1 MARESDGAEKGA
13 GLDIAYTMRLQR
25 YLARAG
31 VASRRGSEA
40 LMTAGRVRVNG
51 QVVTEL
57 GSKVTPGVDEVTV
70 DGRACTLA
78 DESAYVMLYKPS
90 GYVTTMSD
98 PQGRPCVAALV
109 PTKRYPGLFPVGRL
123 DADTTGLLLFTT
135 NGDVANQMLHPSHHV
150 WKHYVALVRGVP
162 TRHQLQMLRDGVR
175 MPDGVASPAKAR
187 LLSADDP
194 AALPVVGEGLPY
206 NHAVVSLS
214 IHEGRK
220 HQVKKM
226 LRSIGHEVVRL
237 HRDEFGP
244 LTLSGLMPGQWRP
257 LSDAERAMI
266 EGLVSQGEAAHAT
279 RKASAAPQGRGAR
292 APRNGREARRG

>member
-1 MARESDGAEKGA
+1 MGREPAEGEQ
-13 GLDIAYTMRLQR
+13 GIAYTMRLQR
-25 YLARAG
+25 FLARAG
-31 VASRRGSEA
+31 VASRRGSEN

-57 GSKVTPGVDEVTV
+57 GSKVVPDRDVVTV
-70 DGRACTLA
+70 DGVECHLA
-78 DESAYVMLYKPS
+78 DEHAYVMLYKPA

-98 PQGRPCVAALV
+98 PQGRPCVASLV
-109 PTKRYPGLFPVGRL
+109 PTDRYPGLFPVGRL
-123 DADTTGLLLFTT
+123 DTDTTGLLLFTT
-135 NGDVANQMLHPSHHV
+135 NGDVANAMLHPSSHV

-175 MPDGVASPAKAR
+175 MPDGVAAPAKAR
-187 LLSADDP
+187 LLAAGDA
-194 AALPVVGEGLPY
+194 AALPVAPEGVPY
-206 NHAVVSLS
+206 NHAVVALS

-244 LTLSGLMPGQWRP
+244 LTLSGLMPGQWRQ
-257 LSDAERAMI
+257 LTAAERSAV
-266 EGLVSQGEAAHAT
+266 ESQAH
-279 RKASAAPQGRGAR
+279 RGTSK
-292 APRNGREARRG
+292 REVG

>member
-1 MARESDGAEKGA
+1 MGQTPADGDR
-13 GLDIAYTMRLQR
+13 DIEYTMRLQR
-25 YLARAG
+25 FLARAG
-31 VASRRGSEA
+31 VASRRGSEN

-57 GSKVTPGVDEVTV
+57 GSKVVPDRDVVTV
-70 DGRACTLA
+70 DGVECHLA
-78 DESAYVMLYKPS
+78 DEHAYVMLYKPA

-98 PQGRPCVAALV
+98 PQGRPCVASLV
-109 PTKRYPGLFPVGRL
+109 PTDRYPGLFPVGRL
-123 DADTTGLLLFTT
+123 DTDTTGLLLFTT
-135 NGDVANQMLHPSHHV
+135 NGDVANAMLHPSSHV

-162 TRHQLQMLRDGVR
+162 SRHQLQMLRDGVR
-175 MPDGVASPAKAR
+175 MPDGVAAPAKAQ
-187 LLSADDP
+187 LLAADDP
-194 AALPVVGEGLPY
+194 AALPVEPEGVPY

-244 LTLSGLMPGQWRP
+244 LRLSGLMPGQWRP
-257 LSDAERAMI
+257 LTAQERSAV
-266 EGLVSQGEAAHAT
+266 ESQ
-279 RKASAAPQGRGAR
+279 
-292 APRNGREARRG
+292 APRNNTKREVG